1 MAEVGTA
8 QRDNA
13 VPSISFFTDN
23 YTITSA
29 MAVTINH
36 GLPKTPKHVWLR
48 LKNITAELGYAI
60 DDEVEIASYGSA
72 SNTASVSVAV
82 NKTQIKVVL
91 GALPVIV
98 NFSTQAQTAITAAN
112 WQLVVKAE
120 VA

>member
-13 VPSISFFTDN
+13 VPSVAFFTDN
-23 YTITSA
+23 YTITSG
-29 MAVTINH
+29 MALTITH
-36 GLPKTPKHVWLR
+36 GLPKVPKNVWLR
-48 LKNITAELGYAI
+48 IKNITAELGYVAG
-60 DDEVEIASYGSA
+60 DEVDIASSGSA

-91 GALPVIV
+91 AALPVIV

-120 VA
+120 IA